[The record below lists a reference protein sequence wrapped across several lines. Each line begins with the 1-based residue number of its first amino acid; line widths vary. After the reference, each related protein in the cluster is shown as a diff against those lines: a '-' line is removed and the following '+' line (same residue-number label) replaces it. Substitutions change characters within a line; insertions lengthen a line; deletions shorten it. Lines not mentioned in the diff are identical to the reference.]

1 MGKRLIKTPKNPT
14 KKFSCE
20 PCAFVCSNKKDFTR
34 HLSTAKH
41 ERLITTN
48 KGLIEK
54 THLDSQSDYFTPKLD
69 SLPTLVTCEMGK
81 KTPYDNE
88 SENYNYGPTF
98 TMLSSNELTSKK
110 TPYHYECHLCGK
122 TYIHM
127 TSLYKHKKTCLDNEA
142 NKYIDN
148 LESSPPVSKEKELEF
163 KELVL
168 LLLKENK
175 EIQKTFIDLI
185 PHIKGNITSNS
196 HNTTTNN
203 NQFNINMFLN
213 EHCKNAMNLTDFI
226 DSLPITNETYDN
238 TIENGLTKTIT
249 NMVLNG
255 LNDLDLLQRP
265 IHCTDPS
272 RKIMY
277 VKDNDS
283 WEKDNDMT
291 LLLHGIKRI
300 SSKQRT
306 RINKWQDA
314 NNGWDKDEDLQTKMT
329 KLIFNS
335 MTNVEDDEKET
346 NKIIRAISKTTHLTN
361 DIKNEY
367 L

>member
-1 MGKRLIKTPKNPT
+1 M
-14 KKFSCE
+14 
-20 PCAFVCSNKKDFTR
+20 
-34 HLSTAKH
+34 
-41 ERLITTN
+41 
-48 KGLIEK
+48 
-54 THLDSQSDYFTPKLD
+54 
-69 SLPTLVTCEMGK
+69 
-81 KTPYDNE
+81 
-88 SENYNYGPTF
+88 
-98 TMLSSNELTSKK
+98 
-110 TPYHYECHLCGK
+110 
-122 TYIHM
+122 
-127 TSLYKHKKTCLDNEA
+127 
-142 NKYIDN
+142 
-148 LESSPPVSKEKELEF
+148 
-163 KELVL
+163 
-168 LLLKENK
+168 
-175 EIQKTFIDLI
+175 
-185 PHIKGNITSNS
+185 
-196 HNTTTNN
+196 
-203 NQFNINMFLN
+203 
-213 EHCKNAMNLTDFI
+213 
-226 DSLPITNETYDN
+226 
-238 TIENGLTKTIT
+238 
-249 NMVLNG
+249 
-255 LNDLDLLQRP
+255 DLLQRP